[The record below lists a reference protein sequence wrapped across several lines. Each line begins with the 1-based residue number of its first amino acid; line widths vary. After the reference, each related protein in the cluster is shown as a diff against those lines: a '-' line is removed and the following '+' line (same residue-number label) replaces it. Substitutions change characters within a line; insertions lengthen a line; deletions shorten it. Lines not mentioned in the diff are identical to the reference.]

1 VEESVGGE
9 RCVHSVF
16 RGTRT
21 GIEKR
26 LFRKMSP
33 AAEAQPAPEASG
45 EGQEALAESKA
56 RSVISYSPEEIF
68 QKSWQVRR
76 EEKRGKN

>member
-1 VEESVGGE
+1 
-9 RCVHSVF
+9 
-16 RGTRT
+16 
-21 GIEKR
+21 
-26 LFRKMSP
+26 MSP